1 MTTPGNRSTVAA
13 REEVKMTTD
22 GNRTLAELIFDQFWI
37 EIALSQIE
45 IALNHSL
52 RPLCYRPIHKN
63 LYSVSNHFGK
73 KQ

>member
-1 MTTPGNRSTVAA
+1 MTTPENRSTVAA
-13 REEVKMTTD
+13 REGVKMTTD

-45 IALNHSL
+45 IALSHSL